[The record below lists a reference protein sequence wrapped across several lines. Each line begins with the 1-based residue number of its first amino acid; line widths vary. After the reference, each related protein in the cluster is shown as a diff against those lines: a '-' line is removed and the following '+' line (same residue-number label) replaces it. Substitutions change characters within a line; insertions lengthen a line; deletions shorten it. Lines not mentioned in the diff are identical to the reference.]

1 MIFYDCKTAP
11 SPRRARLFIAEK
23 GIEVET
29 REVALGEG
37 AHLAPEFRNINP
49 NATVPVL
56 VTDEGAVLTENL
68 GIAAYLEAKFP
79 ERPLMGDTAD
89 EKGLVL
95 MWNAIMEQQGGAPIA
110 DALRNSSPRMEGR
123 AIVGPVNFQ
132 QIPELAE
139 RGRVRVGLF
148 FDLLENRLSEAPYLA
163 GERFTLP
170 DISALVFVEFARA
183 IRMAVP
189 EEHSATLDWYAR
201 VKERP
206 SASL

>member
-37 AHLAPEFRNINP
+37 AHLALEFRAINP
-49 NATVPVL
+49 HATVPVL

-79 ERPLMGDTAD
+79 ARPLMGETPD

-183 IRMAVP
+183 IRMTVP
-189 EEHSATLDWYAR
+189 DEHPATLDWYAR

>member
-11 SPRRARLFIAEK
+11 SPRRARIFIAEK
-23 GIEVET
+23 GLEVET

-37 AHLAPEFRNINP
+37 AHLAPEFRAINP

-56 VTDEGAVLTENL
+56 VTDDGAVLTENL

-79 ERPLMGDTAD
+79 ERPLMGETSD

-110 DALRNSSPRMEGR
+110 EALRNSSPRMEGR

-163 GERFTLP
+163 GQRFTLP

-183 IRMAVP
+183 IRMTLP
-189 EEHSATLDWYAR
+189 EENKATLDWYAR

>member
-11 SPRRARLFIAEK
+11 SPRRARIFIAEK
-23 GIEVET
+23 GLEVES
-29 REVALGEG
+29 RDVALGEG
-37 AHLAPEFRNINP
+37 AHLAPEFRAINP

-79 ERPLMGDTAD
+79 EPPLMGETPD

-110 DALRNSSPRMEGR
+110 EALRNSSPRLEGR

-148 FDLLENRLSEAPYLA
+148 FDLLENRLSEVPYLA

-189 EEHSATLDWYAR
+189 DENTATADWYAR